1 MDKKKASRMKRALK
15 TRMNILNKR
24 TARLS
29 IYRSPSHIYAQ
40 IISEGGKKTLA
51 AASTL
56 DAFFEGSSEH
66 KGNVNAAAKVGKLIA
81 ERAIDAGVK
90 QVAFDRSGYRYH
102 GRVKALAE
110 AARSAGLVF

>member
-15 TRMNILNKR
+15 TRKNILNKR

-29 IYRSPSHIYAQ
+29 IHRSPRHIYAQ
-40 IISEGGKKTLA
+40 IISEGGDKTLA

-56 DAFFEGSSEH
+56 ESIFEDATEH
-66 KGNVNAAAKVGKLIA
+66 RGNVATAEKVGKLIA
-81 ERAIDAGVK
+81 ERAIEAGVK

-110 AARSAGLVF
+110 AARGAGLVF

>member
-40 IISEGGKKTLA
+40 IISERGEKTLA

-56 DAFFEGSSEH
+56 DGFFEGSS
-66 KGNVNAAAKVGKLIA
+66 
-81 ERAIDAGVK
+81 D
-90 QVAFDRSGYRYH
+90 
-102 GRVKALAE
+102 
-110 AARSAGLVF
+110 